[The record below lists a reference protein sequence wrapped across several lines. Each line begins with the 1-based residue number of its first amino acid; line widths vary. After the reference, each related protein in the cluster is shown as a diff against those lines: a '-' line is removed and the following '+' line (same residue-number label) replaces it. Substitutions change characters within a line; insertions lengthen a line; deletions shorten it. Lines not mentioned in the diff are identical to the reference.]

1 LHNAGT
7 VLIRAATE
15 QDWAQIWPFFHQIV
29 AAGDTY
35 GYDPDIGEGEARSS
49 WMQKPPGATFVA
61 VDDGGGVVGTAQVHP
76 NQGGN
81 GSHVANGSYM
91 VNPAKTGR
99 GVGRALG
106 QYSLAW
112 ARAHGYR
119 AMQFNA
125 VVETNER
132 AVALWK
138 NLGFEILATVP
149 EAFRHPDRGYVGVHI
164 MYRTL

>member
-15 QDWAQIWPFFHQIV
+15 QD
-29 AAGDTY
+29 
-35 GYDPDIGEGEARSS
+35 
-49 WMQKPPGATFVA
+49 
-61 VDDGGGVVGTAQVHP
+61 
-76 NQGGN
+76 
-81 GSHVANGSYM
+81 
-91 VNPAKTGR
+91 
-99 GVGRALG
+99 
-106 QYSLAW
+106 W

-132 AVALWK
+132 AVARWK

-149 EAFRHPDRGYVGVHI
+149 EAFRHPDRGYVGMHI